1 MQPFV
6 DAGIRFAVPMIAG
19 GIVWFLAKHGKV
31 AEMGRIFFAC
41 SLMAAMAQVAL

>member
-6 DAGIRFAVPMIAG
+6 EAGVRFAAPMIVG
-19 GIVWFLAKHGKV
+19 GLVWFLAKHGKV
-31 AEMGRIFFAC
+31 AEMGRILFAC